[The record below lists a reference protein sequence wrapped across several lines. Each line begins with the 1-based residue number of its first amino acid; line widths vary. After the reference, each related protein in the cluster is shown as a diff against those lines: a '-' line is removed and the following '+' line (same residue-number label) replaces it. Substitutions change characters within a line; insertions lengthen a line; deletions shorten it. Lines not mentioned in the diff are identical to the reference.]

1 MVAGVLVSLA
11 TALIALRFKN
21 LMDYIQL
28 LFSLFNAPLLAI
40 FLLGMFTRWATPWG
54 GFWGLLIGISV
65 GMGHNMAARAHLIT
79 YGSQMSA
86 NFYGAIYA
94 WSVTVAAISVIS
106 IFTRG
111 KDRLQL
117 EGLVCEIR
125 SIHCATRATRSVLAV
140 ALLLALAC
148 TALNVWFR

>member
-1 MVAGVLVSLA
+1 
-11 TALIALRFKN
+11 
-21 LMDYIQL
+21 
-28 LFSLFNAPLLAI
+28 
-40 FLLGMFTRWATPWG
+40 MFTRWATPWG

-65 GMGHNMAARAHLIT
+65 GVGHNIAARAHLIS

-94 WSVTVAAISVIS
+94 WSVTMVAISVIS
-106 IFTRG
+106 VFTRG

-117 EGLVCEIR
+117 DGLICEIR
-125 SIHCATRATRSVLAV
+125 AIRGATLATRSVFAL

-148 TALNVWFR
+148 VALNVWFR